1 MKLETGL
8 DWLAGWFFHL
18 SVGMI
23 GILPVFSLPRKGK
36 NKKTLIQLEEGSKI
50 RSQSCKIGRQTYTCK
65 IKVHFLLARNKESN
79 Q

>member
-36 NKKTLIQLEEGSKI
+36 NKKKHLFNWKKEVKLEVNH
-50 RSQSCKIGRQTYTCK
+50 
-65 IKVHFLLARNKESN
+65 IK
-79 Q
+79 